1 MPFGILRDHFLLT
14 LSYIVVHFA
23 QIDLLLVHLT
33 LDILMDDIFLFALSF
48 ILVAVCI
55 ALFFVGR
62 ALWLIEL
69 ALSLA
74 LASLLWDD

>member
-14 LSYIVVHFA
+14 LSYIVVHFS

-48 ILVAVCI
+48 ILVAI
-55 ALFFVGR
+55 YTALSFFVGR
-62 ALWLIEL
+62 APWLIEL
-69 ALSLA
+69 ALSLV
-74 LASLLWDD
+74 LASRL